1 MAVKLLT
8 PGRIATELAAPLHR
22 VQYILLTRPYI
33 RPRARAGILR
43 LFDRE
48 AVAMVRHELG
58 AIDAKKAS
66 HEESEMEIHDEC
78 KKRRPARPSQEPR
91 EPKVVAT

>member
-8 PGRIATELAAPLHR
+8 PGRIATELATPLHR
-22 VQYILLTRPYI
+22 VQYILLTRHHI

-48 AVAMVRHELG
+48 AVAMVRHELN
-58 AIDAKKAS
+58 AIDAKKSPEVA
-66 HEESEMEIHDEC
+66 ENME
-78 KKRRPARPSQEPR
+78 P
-91 EPKVVAT
+91 